1 VLERNRR
8 DGASGLS
15 KEDHF
20 LMRTRIVRV
29 WAERGFAVTIS
40 VILASCA
47 LLGGAPSA
55 SSKPD
60 QEPPP
65 HIRHYLERTA
75 AFEKENQQMR
85 NVILLGDSLTEG
97 FNVEQYF
104 PGRPVINRG
113 ISSDTIGIV
122 PDDKDLRGVLKRLDN
137 SVFDCCPG
145 TVFLMIGVNDL
156 GDRRQPEEMAAGFR
170 EILERIRERAPGVTV
185 YVESALPTGGKY
197 AFHNPNILDYNARLR
212 ALADEMGYPYLDL
225 HPLFTDENGEL
236 RSDLTR
242 EGLHLTPAGYEIWK
256 REIVRA
262 MGWDE

>member
-1 VLERNRR
+1 
-8 DGASGLS
+8 
-15 KEDHF
+15 
-20 LMRTRIVRV
+20 MTTRIDRV
-29 WAERGFAVTIS
+29 WAGRFCAVMVS
-40 VILASCA
+40 MILASCA
-47 LLGGAPSA
+47 LIGNSPST
-55 SSKPD
+55 SSQPD

-75 AFEKENQQMR
+75 AFEKENQKMR

-97 FNVEQYF
+97 FNVERYF

-113 ISSDTIGIV
+113 ISSDTIGLV

-156 GDRRQPEEMAAGFR
+156 GDGRQPEEMIEGYR
-170 EILERIRERAPGVTV
+170 EILERILERAPDVTV

-197 AFHNPNILDYNARLR
+197 AFHNSNVLDYNARLR
-212 ALADEMGYPYLDL
+212 ALADEMGCPYLDL

-242 EGLHLTPAGYEIWK
+242 EGLHLTPAGYAIWK
-256 REIVRA
+256 REIDKA
-262 MGWDE
+262 MGWDQ